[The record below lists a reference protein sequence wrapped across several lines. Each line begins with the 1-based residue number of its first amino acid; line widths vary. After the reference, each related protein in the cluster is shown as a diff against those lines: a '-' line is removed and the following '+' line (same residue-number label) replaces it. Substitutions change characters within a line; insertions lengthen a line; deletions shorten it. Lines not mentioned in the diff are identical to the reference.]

1 MEPVLAREYT
11 RAVELEDVYVCKI
24 EDKKATS
31 RLVKE
36 LSTNYPL
43 TQLLHLK
50 RVRNVQNGGYL
61 EIIVCTVEDAKGKL
75 EDIGKIEALGPP
87 EVKPVPHNAPLTR
100 KQLNESA
107 KYWPCNF
114 HEDKYIAKLVNDELF
129 SAKEREAI
137 NERMLIAIG
146 LASEAPAKGEL
157 PIGAIVV
164 DPSNGS
170 VIAKSHDHRHGGNPL
185 QHAAMVCIDRV
196 GCTQGGGAWNTPT
209 DTHNPEST
217 QGGGARNT
225 PTNTHNLEST
235 PSKGP
240 KMGTSTEPY
249 LCTGYDMYITR
260 EPCVMC
266 AMALVHSRVRRVFYG
281 VPHIDGALGSK
292 YSIHV
297 QSGLN
302 HHFEVFRYVLY
313 DECKEVDDR

>member
-11 RAVELEDVYVCKI
+11 RSVELEDVYVCKI

-43 TQLLHLK
+43 TKLLHLK
-50 RVRNVQNGGYL
+50 RVRNVQNGAHL

-75 EDIGKIEALGPP
+75 EDIRKIKALVPP
-87 EVKPVPHNAPLTR
+87 QVKPVPRNAPLTR

-129 SAKEREAI
+129 SAKEKEAI
-137 NERMLIAIG
+137 NERMRIAIG
-146 LASEAPAKGEL
+146 LAFEAPAKGEL

-185 QHAAMVCIDRV
+185 QHAAMLCIDRV
-196 GCTQGGGAWNTPT
+196 GRTQGGGAWDTPT
-209 DTHNPEST
+209 D
-217 QGGGARNT
+217 
-225 PTNTHNLEST
+225 THNLEST

-313 DECKEVDDR
+313 DECKEVDDK